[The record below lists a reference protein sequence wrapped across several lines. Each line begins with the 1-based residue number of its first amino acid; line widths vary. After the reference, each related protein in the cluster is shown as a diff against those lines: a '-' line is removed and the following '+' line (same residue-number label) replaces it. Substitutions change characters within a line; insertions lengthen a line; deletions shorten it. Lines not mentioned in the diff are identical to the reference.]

1 MGKLIMFYPNNKHD
15 IINHGGLVIVEE
27 DFDEI
32 SIVFLATGHLHG
44 WPVTTNVY
52 MTNKTVLPNVIAQLN
67 KSIETFGEYLTLKV
81 RTLLNAMESAT
92 LIAKKA
98 DVNYYHDDVTSLLEG
113 NLKKVSIIPN
123 TPLNQAIIEE
133 TQKMEA
139 VKTESKEESFP
150 DIPVNNGEL
159 ASYDELHNLF
169 ADKKADPVDDKT
181 IRKYIEMKNQEEIK
195 AFIGAG
201 PSFREVIT
209 TLLSVAS
216 NYPVS
221 FTIQEKE
228 KVPGNV
234 VLLLNCPILPELTFT
249 GTTGE
254 LATEFIPSLLEA
266 VTNKKS
272 DINFTKAI
280 EKQIELRKQEAL
292 KKASEKQSKQKE
304 KPSKSVSKTPS
315 KKGEDEDDEDEEDD
329 NFDGEFEEESEEE
342 IKPKVEQKSLF

>member
-150 DIPVNNGEL
+150 DIP
-159 ASYDELHNLF
+159 D
-169 ADKKADPVDDKT
+169 
-181 IRKYIEMKNQEEIK
+181 
-195 AFIGAG
+195 
-201 PSFREVIT
+201 
-209 TLLSVAS
+209 
-216 NYPVS
+216 
-221 FTIQEKE
+221 
-228 KVPGNV
+228 
-234 VLLLNCPILPELTFT
+234 
-249 GTTGE
+249 
-254 LATEFIPSLLEA
+254 
-266 VTNKKS
+266 
-272 DINFTKAI
+272 
-280 EKQIELRKQEAL
+280 
-292 KKASEKQSKQKE
+292 
-304 KPSKSVSKTPS
+304 
-315 KKGEDEDDEDEEDD
+315 
-329 NFDGEFEEESEEE
+329 
-342 IKPKVEQKSLF
+342 